1 MCVEVQQKGGIL
13 TLSLDTEAINE
24 GRTQC
29 SDDRGPASPV
39 PLCPK
44 PRGHSLPLTVLL
56 CPCNVLEL
64 S

>member
-1 MCVEVQQKGGIL
+1 MCVEVQLRGGIL
-13 TLSLDTEAINE
+13 TLSLDTEATDE
-24 GRTQC
+24 WRTQG
-29 SDDRGPASPV
+29 SDDWGPASPV

-44 PRGHSLPLTVLL
+44 PSGHSLPLTILL

>member
-39 PLCPK
+39 PLCLK